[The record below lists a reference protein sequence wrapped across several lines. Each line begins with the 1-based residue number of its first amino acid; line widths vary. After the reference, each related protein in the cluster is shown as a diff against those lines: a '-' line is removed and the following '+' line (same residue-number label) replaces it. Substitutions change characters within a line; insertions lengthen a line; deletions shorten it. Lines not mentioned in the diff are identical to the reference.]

1 MIFIVYFLGLPSSLA
16 FYPLTFRT
24 KGRDISPNKNPKGR
38 TSNVRYEA
46 GPDKKPVSSIR
57 FRGRTNSFV
66 EFPKK
71 ARKPADEI
79 TVLAFLYPENNKGPI
94 LANANPQ
101 GVGIKFYNT
110 KKGLWVRFS
119 SRKKRFTRTVYTRK
133 PIKQRVWSFVGVT
146 YKRKTGVAKIFVNAK
161 EYGRKNIGRL
171 RVPLDYTLRTGAV
184 GKDTLRGKVSCI
196 QIYPKELTSRQIR
209 MAKKLCVKTGR

>member
-1 MIFIVYFLGLPSSLA
+1 MNLY
-16 FYPLTFRT
+16 T
-24 KGRDISPNKNPKGR
+24 KGRDISPNKNPEGKIG
-38 TSNVRYEA
+38 NVRYRP
-46 GPDKKPVSSIR
+46 GPNLRPGGSIR
-57 FRGRTNSFV
+57 FKGSPDSFV

-101 GVGIKFYNT
+101 GVGIKFYTT
-110 KKGLWVRFS
+110 KKGLRVKFS
-119 SRKKRFTRTVYTRK
+119 PRKKRFTRTVDTRK
-133 PIKQRVWSFVGVT
+133 PIKQRVWRFVGFT

-184 GKDTLRGKVSCI
+184 GKDTLRGKVACI
-196 QIYPKELTSRQIR
+196 QIYPKELTPQQIL
-209 MAKKLCVKTGR
+209 MAKKFCRKTGR